1 MEVNMITRSKLLCS
15 LLLVALTGLMYGCGG
30 GGSTVA
36 STPPSGKLVKGP
48 VEGAIVFADRIGI
61 DNSPNL
67 IRDSDEVWAQ
77 TDANGKFTL
86 PSVPNYRYVLVS
98 QGGKDTLPSP
108 RTQQNAILMLAP
120 AGSANITILTT
131 LVALDTTGT
140 VYKNLQA
147 LQSAPLTAAL
157 DFDVSTASTPATLL
171 LMKSVEFAVQS
182 ITSTVTS
189 KAALSGF
196 TISNQQ
202 IALIQCQALQ
212 QIALEFAKT
221 TSNLGTTTGLKAALT
236 TAVAAGLTEINKAVN
251 IEINL
256 SAAPSIADTAVTE
269 AMTLDPTLFS
279 GSALNVSSVLIE
291 KNLASPALFS
301 SSFAAAIN
309 TTFAAISSLTATSGN
324 TPDPMGP
331 TGIFVNTVILP
342 VGIIT
347 GSAGT
352 GSGGGGT
359 GVAGKPVL

>member
-15 LLLVALTGLMYGCGG
+15 LLLVAFTGLMYGCGG
-30 GGSTVA
+30 GGSTA
-36 STPPSGKLVKGP
+36 GSTPPSGKLVKGP
-48 VEGAIVFADRIGI
+48 VEGAIVFADRL
-61 DNSPNL
+61 DANNSPNL
-67 IRDSDEVWAQ
+67 VRDSDEVWAQ

-86 PSVPNYRYVLVS
+86 PSVPNYKYVLVS

-147 LQSAPLTAAL
+147 LQSAPLNAAL

-171 LMKSVEFAVQS
+171 LMKSVEYAVQS
-182 ITSTVTS
+182 ITSTVSS

-196 TISNQQ
+196 TITDQQ

-212 QIALEFAKT
+212 QIALEFAKS
-221 TSNLGTTTGLKAALT
+221 TSNLATPAGLKAALT
-236 TAVAAGLTEINKAVN
+236 TAVSAGLTEINKAVN
-251 IEINL
+251 IDINP
-256 SAAPSIADTAVTE
+256 SAATSIADTAVSE
-269 AMTLDPTLFS
+269 ASALNPTLFS
-279 GSALNVSSVLIE
+279 GSTLNISSVLIE
-291 KNLASPALFS
+291 KSLASPALFS
-301 SSFAAAIN
+301 SSFAAALSA
-309 TTFAAISSLTATSGN
+309 TYAAISSLTTTSGN
-324 TPDPMGP
+324 TPDPIGP
-331 TGIFVNTVILP
+331 SGIIVIANTLP
-342 VGIIT
+342 PGIIT

>member
-30 GGSTVA
+30 GGSTA
-36 STPPSGKLVKGP
+36 SSTPPSGKLVKGP
-48 VEGAIVFADRIGI
+48 VEGAIVFADRIGT

-67 IRDSDEVWAQ
+67 VRDSDEVWAQ

-86 PSVPNYRYVLVS
+86 PSVPNYKYVLVS

-120 AGSANITILTT
+120 AGSANITLLTT

-182 ITSTVTS
+182 ITYAVTQKAGSTY
-189 KAALSGF
+189 
-196 TISNQQ
+196 TISEQQ
-202 IALIQCQALQ
+202 IAIIQFQALQ
-212 QIALEFAKT
+212 QIALEFAKS
-221 TSNLGTTTGLKAALT
+221 TSNLGTPAGLKAALT
-236 TAVAAGLTEINKAVN
+236 TAVAAGLTEINKAAN

-256 SAAPSIADTAVTE
+256 SAASSIADNAVAQASALNSTE
-269 AMTLDPTLFS
+269 FS

-291 KNLASPALFS
+291 KNLASAVLFS
-301 SSFAAAIN
+301 STFQSALSA
-309 TTFAAISSLTATSGN
+309 TFAAIGSMTATTGSTPSPYGPSNIFIN
-324 TPDPMGP
+324 T
-331 TGIFVNTVILP
+331 IVLP
-342 VGIIT
+342 PGIIT
-347 GSAGT
+347 GSVGT